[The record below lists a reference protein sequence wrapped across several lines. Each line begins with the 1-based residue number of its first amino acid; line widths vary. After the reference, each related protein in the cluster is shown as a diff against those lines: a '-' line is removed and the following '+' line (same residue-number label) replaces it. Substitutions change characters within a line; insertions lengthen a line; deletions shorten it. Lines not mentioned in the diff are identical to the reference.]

1 MVKTSLVEED
11 IKAGESLI
19 EALDEADFRAT
30 AALWLYSSE
39 RGQWRLVVASPEV
52 HERGPRRAYTRV
64 QSILARSSLAIS
76 RRISLR
82 DVSLVSP
89 QHGLI
94 RLLSSAIST
103 GPGISG
109 IRFTANTIDNVFIED
124 AYIYRLQ

>member
-1 MVKTSLVEED
+1 MVKASLVEED
-11 IKAGESLI
+11 IRAGESLI
-19 EALDEADFRAT
+19 KALDEAHFRAT

-52 HERGPRRAYTRV
+52 YEHGPRQAYTRV

-76 RRISLR
+76 LR

-89 QHGLI
+89 QHDLI
-94 RLLSSAIST
+94 RLLSRAIRT